1 MPGLNKR
8 FDIDRISTNNVAG
21 GDKYI
26 AHHTAGLQ
34 TSTDVC
40 IAV

>member
-8 FDIDRISTNNVAG
+8 FDVDKNSTNNVAG

-26 AHHTAGLQ
+26 VLHAGGLK
-34 TSTDVC
+34 TSESRRFV
-40 IAV
+40 